1 MKLDKITRKMTEALS
16 ESANLCE
23 TKGNVEQTEDHLL
36 HAILSQKEGMM
47 EILFPRINLNLN
59 KFKNLTEE
67 NIRNLPKISGSNTER
82 QPSRNLI
89 QILKKADS
97 IRSELKDEYLS
108 TEHFLLAFLKSGEGK
123 LLKDF
128 TREGLNYDLLFNAVK
143 EVRGGKPIL
152 DESPESK
159 TDTLKRYAKDLNEM
173 ARKGKLDPVIG
184 RDEEIRR
191 IIQVL
196 SRRTKNNPML
206 IGEPGVGKTAIVEG
220 LAGKIVS
227 GDVPEGIKSKSIFAL
242 DMGALIAG
250 AKYRGEFEE
259 RLKALLDEVKESD
272 GEIILFIDEIH
283 TLVGAGASEGS
294 LDASNMLKPAL
305 ARGELRCIGAT
316 TLKEYQKY
324 IEKDAALER
333 RFQPVF
339 AKEPS
344 IEETITILRGL
355 KNNYEM
361 HHGIRIT
368 DAAIISAANLSSRYI
383 TDRFLPDKA
392 VDLIDEA
399 SSKMRIEIDSM
410 PENMDRMIKKIQSL
424 KIEREALK
432 KESDKASISR
442 LSDLESELKLLE
454 SDFLVLQTKWNIEKE
469 RIQKV
474 KVLKEEIE
482 KYKNLEKEAERNGN
496 LNLVAEIRYGK
507 LIELNKNLVTA
518 TEQATGSDN
527 SERLL
532 REEVTEEDIAN
543 IVSRWTGIPVSKMLQ
558 GEKEKLLKMEE
569 ALRERV
575 VGQDHA
581 ITILSESIRRSRAGL
596 KEGTRPTGVFL
607 FLGPTGVGKTET
619 AKALASF
626 LFSDETA
633 VVRIDMSE
641 YMESHSVS
649 KLIGA
654 PPGYIG
660 YDEGG
665 QLTEAIRRRPYSI
678 VLFDE
683 VEKAHKEVFNL
694 FLQLFEDGRLTDSK
708 GRHVDFKNTIII
720 MTSNIG
726 SQVLVDHD
734 ITQEEKERKVEEE
747 VKKFFKPEFINRM
760 DEIVFYNSISKET
773 LKGILDIQLS
783 VLAIRVKDKGL
794 DVYYSDE
801 LKNHLLGMGY
811 DTEYGARPLKR
822 LIQKEVGNALSEF
835 ILRGDYIQGQ
845 KVNISYTNEKVG
857 VLKL

>member
-59 KFKNLTEE
+59 MFKSLTEE
-67 NIRNLPKISGSNTER
+67 NIRNLPKISGSSTER

-89 QILKKADS
+89 HLLKKADT
-97 IRSELKDEYLS
+97 IRVTLKDEYLS
-108 TEHFLLAFLKSGEGK
+108 TEHFLLAFLKFGDGK

-128 TREGLNYDLLFNAVK
+128 NNQGLNYDLLFNAVK

-159 TDTLKRYAKDLNEM
+159 TETLKRYAKDLNEM

-227 GDVPEGIKSKSIFAL
+227 GDVPETIKSKSIFAL

-259 RLKALLDEVKESD
+259 RLKALLDDIKESD

-333 RFQPVF
+333 RFQPVY

-383 TDRFLPDKA
+383 SDRFLPDKA

-442 LSDLESELKLLE
+442 LSELESELTLLE
-454 SDFLVLQTKWNIEKE
+454 SDFLVLQTRWNIEKE

-474 KVLKEEIE
+474 KILKEEIE
-482 KYKNLEKEAERNGN
+482 RYKNLEKEAERNGN

-507 LIELNKNLVTA
+507 LIELNKDLATA
-518 TEQATGSDN
+518 TEQATSSDN
-527 SERLL
+527 SDRLL

-543 IVSRWTGIPVSKMLQ
+543 IVSRWTGIPVFKMLQ
-558 GEKEKLLKMEE
+558 GEKEKLLRMEE
-569 ALRERV
+569 ALKERV

-581 ITILSESIRRSRAGL
+581 ITTLSESIRRSRAGL
-596 KEGTRPTGVFL
+596 KEGNRPTGVFL

-633 VVRIDMSE
+633 VIRIDMSE

-726 SQVLVDHD
+726 SQILVDHD

-747 VKKFFKPEFINRM
+747 IKRYFKPEFINRM

-773 LKGILDIQLS
+773 LKGILEIQLS
-783 VLAIRVKDKGL
+783 ILANRVKDKGL
-794 DVYYSDE
+794 DTYFSLE

-835 ILRGDYIQGQ
+835 ILRGDYVQGQ
-845 KVNISYTNEKVG
+845 KVNISYSNEKVE
-857 VLKL
+857 VNKC